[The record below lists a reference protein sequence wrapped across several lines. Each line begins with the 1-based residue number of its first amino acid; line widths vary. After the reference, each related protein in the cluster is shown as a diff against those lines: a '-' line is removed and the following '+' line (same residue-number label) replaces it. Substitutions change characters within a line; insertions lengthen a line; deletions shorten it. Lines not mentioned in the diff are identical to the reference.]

1 MNPFNLC
8 YHCEQVYEIITR
20 VNDSP
25 DRFQQQANK
34 KSSGKTLAEEP
45 SRSSGKK
52 HLPLVAIAEIQEVL
66 RKNEYKLPLEEGRM
80 PGQHHGVL

>member
-1 MNPFNLC
+1 MS
-8 YHCEQVYEIITR
+8 R

-25 DRFQQQANK
+25 DRLQQQANE

-45 SRSSGKK
+45 SGSLGNK

-66 RKNEYKLPLEEGRM
+66 SKNEHKLPLEEGRM
-80 PGQHHGVL
+80 PGQHHRVL